1 MIKVELMY
9 KITMNGTD
17 WLMSEEEYKEFR
29 NTAIKLPIFFKA
41 PSAAPESLNRTNGL
55 SNLKAMIADQYAK
68 SIEESL
74 LKGIT
79 EINRTKPLTPITF
92 SK

>member
-29 NTAIKLPIFFKA
+29 NTAINLPVFYKA
-41 PSAAPESLNRTNGL
+41 PSAAPERPNRGNGL
-55 SNLKAMIADQYAK
+55 SNLKMMIADQCVK
-68 SIEESL
+68 NIEESL
-74 LKGIT
+74 IKGVN
-79 EINRTKPLTPITF
+79 EMHKRQPLNPITF
-92 SK
+92 TK